1 MLRLNEI
8 DLRFLIETVATER
21 RDYEHI
27 ANLVRDKE
35 DLLDSML
42 EDPKLLDR
50 LLKEEESLIRVSPYL
65 LFSVSLRHVRRDLG
79 KHGYIL
85 EIDSKGKRIPV
96 FEAPAV
102 VELLSDKQLLN
113 YLAEMLTFFARTNSG
128 VVYWEEHGTWHKQR
142 FSDIDI
148 DDMIQLARII
158 DPEMRP
164 ALYKRIADVAL
175 FLSGIFPDH
184 LTVFASRHKSVFAAR
199 RTLKDYEQEGKRFFW
214 LAWQELDDI
223 HWRPALQLL
232 SEKFTIARWALNT
245 LSDRYLRTKREL
257 YFR

>member
-1 MLRLNEI
+1 MLRLNET
-8 DLRFLIETVATER
+8 DLRFLVETVATKR
-21 RDYEHI
+21 HDYDHI
-27 ANLVRDKE
+27 SDLVRDKE
-35 DLLDSML
+35 DLLESML

-50 LLKEEESLIRVSPYL
+50 LLEDEESLIRVSPYF
-65 LFSVSLRHVRRDLG
+65 LFSVLLRQVGRDLG

-102 VELLSDKQLLN
+102 VELLTEKPILN
-113 YLAEMLTFFARTNSG
+113 YLAEMLTSFVRTNSG
-128 VVYWEEHGTWHKQR
+128 VVYWKEHGTWRKQR

-158 DPEMRP
+158 APEMRP
-164 ALYKRIADVAL
+164 ALYQRIADLAL

-184 LTVFASRHKSVFAAR
+184 LTMFASRHKSVFTAR

-214 LAWQELDDI
+214 LAGQEVDDVR
-223 HWRPALQLL
+223 WRPALQLL
-232 SEKFTIARWALNT
+232 AHKFTSARWALNA
-245 LSDRYLRTKREL
+245 LSDSYLKTRREL
-257 YFR
+257 YFG

>member
-1 MLRLNEI
+1 MLRLNET

-27 ANLVRDKE
+27 ADLVRDKE

-42 EDPKLLDR
+42 EDPKLLGR
-50 LLKEEESLIRVSPYL
+50 LLKEEESLIQVSPYF
-65 LFSVSLRHVRRDLG
+65 LFSVSLRQVRRDLG

-96 FEAPAV
+96 FEAQAV

-113 YLAEMLTFFARTNSG
+113 YLAEMLTSFARTNSG

-148 DDMIQLARII
+148 DDMIQLTRII

-223 HWRPALQLL
+223 RWRPALPLL